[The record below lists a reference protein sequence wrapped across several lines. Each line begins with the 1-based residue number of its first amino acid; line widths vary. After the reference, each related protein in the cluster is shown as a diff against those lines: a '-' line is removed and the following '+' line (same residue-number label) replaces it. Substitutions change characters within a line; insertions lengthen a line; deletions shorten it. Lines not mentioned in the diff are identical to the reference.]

1 MYALSFYTAVNASW
15 STLMDLSPVP
25 LSPVVAL
32 ASDLRPFQLLALE
45 FELAATATASS
56 GQAHGPWAIGDE
68 GASTT

>member
-25 LSPVVAL
+25 LSAL
-32 ASDLRPFQLLALE
+32 ALTSDRRPFQLLALE
-45 FELAATATASS
+45 FELTATATASS

>member
-25 LSPVVAL
+25 LSAL
-32 ASDLRPFQLLALE
+32 ALTSDRRPFQLLALE